1 MLISFACLFISGII
15 NLTFELRVFEVD
27 YGRGY
32 YAWNHFRFAVVDS
45 NNSKGY
51 PANFVS
57 MLPMRIDSDGKIPSA
72 FTKLF
77 GNESLKIA
85 RGLLT
90 QSLKK
95 EQGSAIKAEIVRRL
109 NLLEINPVIQIKC
122 HVCKKFFKT
131 RKEKARKQKFCP
143 ECIKR
148 FRQKRIDRDVELVS

>member
-1 MLISFACLFISGII
+1 MLINFACLFISRSV

-27 YGRGY
+27 YGRGN
-32 YAWNHFRFAVVDS
+32 YAWNRFRFAVVDA

-57 MLPMRIDSDGKIPSA
+57 MLPIRIDSDGKTPSA

-90 QSLKK
+90 RSLKK

-109 NLLEINPVIQIKC
+109 RLLEPNPVIQIKC
-122 HVCKKFFKT
+122 RVCKKFFET

-143 ECIKR
+143 ECMKR
-148 FRQKRIDRDVELVS
+148 FR